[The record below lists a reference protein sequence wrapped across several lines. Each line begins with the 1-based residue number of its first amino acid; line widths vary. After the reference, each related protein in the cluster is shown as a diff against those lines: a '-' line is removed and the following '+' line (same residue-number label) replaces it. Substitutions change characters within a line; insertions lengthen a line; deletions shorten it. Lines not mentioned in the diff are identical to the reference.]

1 MYGAILHNTASR
13 VIIMRQ
19 QGKVINI
26 KDILAQMLFK
36 WRIIL
41 LAAIIGCVAGAGI
54 SVYKTRQYQ
63 SALAAR
69 QVQIATSKDETA
81 AAEEAETK
89 AEEGVHNGPYDEQME
104 EARALL
110 TQLEITKVDGLY
122 AQYAANIQLRDTLAD
137 NINNSVIMRMDAD
150 HAAITRILYTLDTDQ
165 DYLANSITTLVMTD
179 DLFEQAAPILGED
192 VETKYMADLLSV
204 WKGSTGTTGD
214 SIRIYDDDRTT
225 SMIYIQAIAYTEE
238 QADAI
243 ADIMGKAL
251 ESAVE
256 DMRDI
261 DPDIQTVRIG
271 KVATIATSSTI
282 NDIQRTLVT
291 ELNNVASQ
299 ITNMK
304 NNEINNLTQDE
315 STYYELLV
323 SEGKGIHV
331 DEPETEETNVAEG
344 IDVEEEALVPPSKV
358 KYVLLGLVGGAVLAC
373 VAMILYWLLLD
384 RRLWSL
390 TEIEYETN
398 IPTLAVYER
407 RLLKSKDPV
416 VRAGIQLQTG
426 GKAVEDEAA
435 YQPILAARIEELLV
449 QNGRSSLYLYNEGQL
464 ILNGEPGHVAVSG
477 QPESSAEA
485 MEGFLRSDSV
495 ILVISMYRTEHSA
508 LAGIINLCKV
518 HGKQILGDVV
528 IYEC

>member
-1 MYGAILHNTASR
+1 
-13 VIIMRQ
+13 MRQ

-282 NDIQRTLVT
+282 NDIHFCR
-291 ELNNVASQ
+291 
-299 ITNMK
+299 
-304 NNEINNLTQDE
+304 
-315 STYYELLV
+315 
-323 SEGKGIHV
+323 
-331 DEPETEETNVAEG
+331 
-344 IDVEEEALVPPSKV
+344 
-358 KYVLLGLVGGAVLAC
+358 
-373 VAMILYWLLLD
+373 
-384 RRLWSL
+384 
-390 TEIEYETN
+390 
-398 IPTLAVYER
+398 
-407 RLLKSKDPV
+407 
-416 VRAGIQLQTG
+416 
-426 GKAVEDEAA
+426 
-435 YQPILAARIEELLV
+435 
-449 QNGRSSLYLYNEGQL
+449 
-464 ILNGEPGHVAVSG
+464 
-477 QPESSAEA
+477 
-485 MEGFLRSDSV
+485 
-495 ILVISMYRTEHSA
+495 
-508 LAGIINLCKV
+508 
-518 HGKQILGDVV
+518 
-528 IYEC
+528 